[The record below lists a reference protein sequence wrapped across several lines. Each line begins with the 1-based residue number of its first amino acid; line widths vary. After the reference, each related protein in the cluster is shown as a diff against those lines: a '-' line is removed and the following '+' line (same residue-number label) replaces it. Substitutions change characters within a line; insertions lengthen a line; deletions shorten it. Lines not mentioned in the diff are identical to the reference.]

1 MERIPDE
8 PAPFPARIAGQ
19 PRSGRAALGEGVEIG
34 NPLDLSVQPIGT
46 VMVHAAEVLRVAQ
59 PFRPQ
64 PVSAVKADV
73 GEGPDRAVMLAD
85 DRSEEHTSEL
95 QPPIRLSYAVFCM

>member
-34 NPLDLSVQPIGT
+34 NPLDLSVQPMGP

-64 PVSAVKADV
+64 PV
-73 GEGPDRAVMLAD
+73 
-85 DRSEEHTSEL
+85 RSEEHTSEL
-95 QPPIRLSYAVFCM
+95 QSLMRISYAVFCLKKKTNNTSHATTYCRTH